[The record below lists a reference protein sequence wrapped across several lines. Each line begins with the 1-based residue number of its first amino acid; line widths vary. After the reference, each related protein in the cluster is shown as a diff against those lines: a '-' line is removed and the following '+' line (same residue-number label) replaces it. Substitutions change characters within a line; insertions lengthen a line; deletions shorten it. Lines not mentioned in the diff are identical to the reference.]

1 MLDENSV
8 VISKARYQEM
18 LDDIDELK
26 FQNEQLINDIR
37 VKDARIKK
45 YEACKKSCD
54 KKIR

>member
-45 YEACKKSCD
+45 YETCKKSCD

>member
-1 MLDENSV
+1 MLDEDSV
-8 VISKARYQEM
+8 VISKARYQEI

-45 YEACKKSCD
+45 YETCKKSCD